1 MYFSKKEQSI
11 IERFYKKLSTIT
23 AKDVLELKWNTGSI
37 KAVFDTCFDDFDEEN
52 ESDEYTSFLFKGL
65 SFNGVPPVQV
75 VDEKMFII
83 NYHNFPDSI
92 RLVGEVIN

>member
-11 IERFYKKLSTIT
+11 IEKFYKKLSNIT
-23 AKDVLELKWNTGSI
+23 EKDVLELKWKTGTV
-37 KAVFDTCFDDFDEEN
+37 KAVFDTCFDDFDEKN

-65 SFNGVPPVQV
+65 SFDGVPPVQI

-92 RLVGEVIN
+92 WLAGEVIS